1 MPATPSGFGRARLK
15 CILIGPA
22 CGSQQN
28 KRSESGS
35 SLRVDAR
42 NFNVYNSFRLWSI
55 LTFAGM
61 WEREMRR
68 YLLIFLVS
76 IVCSAGAVQAQ
87 TETDR
92 DYTLAPGDR
101 IEISVLEDP
110 SLNRQALVRP
120 DGKISMPLAGTV
132 EAAGRTPEEVASLI
146 RQRLARDFIE
156 PPSVTVSLLVLGA
169 EEDIVQPS
177 FYVLGEVRQAGRYA
191 LDEEKPVTVL
201 QALAIAGG
209 LDVFAARKR
218 VQVRRQGAEG
228 DTLRLFDYDAAES
241 GDQLPP
247 PFFLEDG
254 DVIIVPERGLFE

>member
-1 MPATPSGFGRARLK
+1 
-15 CILIGPA
+15 
-22 CGSQQN
+22 
-28 KRSESGS
+28 
-35 SLRVDAR
+35 
-42 NFNVYNSFRLWSI
+42 
-55 LTFAGM
+55 
-61 WEREMRR
+61 MRR
-68 YLLIFLVS
+68 YLLIFVLS
-76 IVCSAGAVQAQ
+76 IVCSAEAVQAQ
-87 TETDR
+87 TETGT

-132 EAAGRTPEEVASLI
+132 EAAGRTPEEVESLI

-156 PPSVTVSLLVLGA
+156 PPSVTVSLVGVGA
-169 EEDIVQPS
+169 EEAIVAPS
-177 FYVLGEVRQAGRYA
+177 FYVLGEVRQPGRHA
-191 LDEEKPVTVL
+191 FDEEKPVTVL

-218 VQVRRQGAEG
+218 VQIRRHGTEGG

-241 GDQLPP
+241 GEQLPP

-254 DVIIVPERGLFE
+254 DVIIVPERGIFE